1 MLTSQ
6 VLESSTSAA
15 AIGQLAAFEEK
26 MAGYPPLQ
34 LMVDSLDLVNSEL
47 SALANLTVAVS
58 NYGALNATLSL
69 SLSPSLTLTLTQL

>member
-1 MLTSQ
+1 
-6 VLESSTSAA
+6 
-15 AIGQLAAFEEK
+15 

>member
-15 AIGQLAAFEEK
+15 AIGQLAAFGEK

>member
-6 VLESSTSAA
+6 VLESSTSEA

-26 MAGYPPLQ
+26 LAGYPPLQ
-34 LMVDSLDLVNSEL
+34 LMIDSLDLVNSEL

-58 NYGALNATLSL
+58 DYGALNATLGL

>member
-1 MLTSQ
+1 M
-6 VLESSTSAA
+6 LESSTSEA

-26 MAGYPPLQ
+26 LAGYPPLQ
-34 LMVDSLDLVNSEL
+34 LMIDSLDLVNSEL

-58 NYGALNATLSL
+58 DYGALNATLGL